1 MSSESNAITYSW
13 FLNQNRLDP
22 GSDSTQITLASD
34 GFGNYRCVATA
45 GQLCDFEESAVNG
58 GLSVG
63 ISPAT
68 QDVEVWSFFNTA
80 FMSK

>member
-22 GSDSTQITLASD
+22 GSDSTQITLAAGGYGS
-34 GFGNYRCVATA
+34 YRCVATA
-45 GQLCDFEESAVNG
+45 GQQCGFKESDVNG

-68 QDVEVWSFFNTA
+68 QVVQVCFVKLS
-80 FMSK
+80 SI